1 MISNIFLNLSPSPA
15 NGASVVVPPPTSSPV
30 HHGVHPSSRKNIF
43 DRSPNPSSP
52 PMTTTP
58 NSLMTSLRST
68 TNTNLGGLGRRSCLD
83 TSSGPGDN
91 ETGSDASSPPPP
103 STGPLSAPPTSIG
116 GGALSITDFKTEIT
130 GPGDFLPAG
139 GTTTGNGGSPI
150 SPDTATDE
158 TAQFEA
164 DKRTIYK

>member
-1 MISNIFLNLSPSPA
+1 MVA
-15 NGASVVVPPPTSSPV
+15 PPPTSSPV
-30 HHGVHPSSRKNIF
+30 HHGVHPSSRNKNIF
-43 DRSPNPSSP
+43 DRSPNSSSP
-52 PMTTTP
+52 PIATTP

-68 TNTNLGGLGRRSCLD
+68 GNTSIGGLGRRSCLD
-83 TSSGPGDN
+83 ASGPQDN

-116 GGALSITDFKTEIT
+116 GSALSITDFKTEIT
-130 GPGDFLPAG
+130 GPGDYLPTG

>member
-1 MISNIFLNLSPSPA
+1 MVA
-15 NGASVVVPPPTSSPV
+15 PPPTSSPV

-43 DRSPNPSSP
+43 DRSPNSSSP
-52 PMTTTP
+52 PIATTP

-68 TNTNLGGLGRRSCLD
+68 GNTSIGGLGRRSCLD
-83 TSSGPGDN
+83 ASGPQDN

-116 GGALSITDFKTEIT
+116 GSALSITDFKTEIT
-130 GPGDFLPAG
+130 GPGDYLPTG